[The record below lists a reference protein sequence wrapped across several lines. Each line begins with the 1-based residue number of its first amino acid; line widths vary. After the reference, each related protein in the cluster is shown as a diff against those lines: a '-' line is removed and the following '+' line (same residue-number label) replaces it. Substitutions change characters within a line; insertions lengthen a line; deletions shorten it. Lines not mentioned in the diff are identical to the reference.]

1 MTDCKSLME
10 ERRSVNFFDA
20 AQPLKPELLRQIV
33 ELASL
38 APSAFNLQPWRLIA
52 VRSAEGRQRLWQLA
66 QQQPKVLEAPVTL
79 IIVGDRGAWQ
89 GDNPAWEELA
99 VMLGGAEAVK
109 PYLAMAEALYGAT
122 PERRIKFAES
132 NAALLAMSLVYA
144 ARCFGVEGHFMSGI
158 DFAGIKEG
166 FALDEDEEVVMLL
179 ALGYAE
185 GGKALYPRRKRR
197 AYDELVEEV

>member
-1 MTDCKSLME
+1 MTDCKRLME

-20 AQPLKPELLRQIV
+20 AQPLTPELLRQIV

-52 VRSAEGRQRLWQLA
+52 VRSPEG
-66 QQQPKVLEAPVTL
+66 
-79 IIVGDRGAWQ
+79 
-89 GDNPAWEELA
+89 
-99 VMLGGAEAVK
+99 
-109 PYLAMAEALYGAT
+109 
-122 PERRIKFAES
+122 RIKFAES
-132 NAALLAMSLVYA
+132 NAALLAMSVVYA

-158 DFAGIKEG
+158 DFAGIKQE

-185 GGKALYPRRKRR
+185 GGKVLYPRRKRQS
-197 AYDELVEEV
+197 YDELVEEV

>member
-1 MTDCKSLME
+1 MTDCKRLME

-20 AQPLKPELLRQIV
+20 AQPLTPELLRQIV

-52 VRSAEGRQRLWQLA
+52 VRSPEGRERLWRLA

-79 IIVGDRGAWQ
+79 IVVGDRGAWQ
-89 GDNPAWEELA
+89 GDNPAWGELA
-99 VMLGGAEAVK
+99 AMLGGAEAVK

-122 PERRIKFAES
+122 TERRIKFAES
-132 NAALLAMSLVYA
+132 NAALLAMSVVYA

-158 DFAGIKEG
+158 DFAGIKQE
-166 FALDEDEEVVMLL
+166 FALDEDEDVVMLL

-185 GGKALYPRRKRR
+185 GGKVLYPRRKRQS
-197 AYDELVEEV
+197 YDELVEEV